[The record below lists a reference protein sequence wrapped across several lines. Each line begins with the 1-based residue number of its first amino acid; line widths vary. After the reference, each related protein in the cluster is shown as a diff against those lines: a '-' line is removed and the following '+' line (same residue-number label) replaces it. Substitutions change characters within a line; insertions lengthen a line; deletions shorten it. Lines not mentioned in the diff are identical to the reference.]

1 MNGLKVKLMSNTPNL
16 ASMYEAYANGTLEE
30 YCTEHD
36 LDFVLVN
43 MVMKH
48 WPTALAHGIIHGW
61 PTTEQVEEI
70 TKNASTK
77 KED

>member
-1 MNGLKVKLMSNTPNL
+1 MDKPNL
-16 ASMYEAYANGTLEE
+16 DTMYSAYLDGTLQD
-30 YCTEHD
+30 YCTKHD

-70 TKNASTK
+70 TKNAYTK

>member
-1 MNGLKVKLMSNTPNL
+1 
-16 ASMYEAYANGTLEE
+16 MYSAYLDGTLQD
-30 YCTEHD
+30 YCTKHD

-48 WPTALAHGIIHGW
+48 LPSFMAHGIIHGR